1 MQRPWRLLDRN
12 KPKADF
18 HPSTPTA
25 RALGTPGLLGAPAI
39 ILSVLLTLSLA
50 ATAQQKLPETPTP
63 QPAAPNTLPE
73 APSAARPVAPGQLQ
87 PAGPPVPA
95 TGDSSS
101 SDTSAAG
108 AAAAEQE
115 EPLSNPP
122 PMRRVLPSNRTA
134 NEPSS
139 GYDETA
145 GVIKVYTNAV
155 PVPVTVKDAN
165 GHLFHG
171 LTMQNF
177 SVYEDGVKQ
186 QIKFFTSDPFPVS
199 AAIIINIAMPE
210 IALQKIKQTF
220 GALVGSFSQFDEI
233 SIYTYGTT
241 VKKHQDFLAAL
252 GDTTTQTMARLETM
266 QGSAA
271 GPPVYNPMTVGPT
284 VNGRVFDQGTQHN
297 IDTAPPKES
306 VPSQVLNDA
315 ILQAAMDLGRRER
328 ARRRVIFVL
337 SDGLERGSRASYKD
351 VLRVLLTNNVSI
363 YGVENDVAALP
374 GYSKLN
380 RLHLPRQAYNILPK
394 YASATGGEIF
404 TEFNARALEA
414 AYGTAMEQ
422 ARSPYTLVYYT
433 TAAASNYRKI
443 EVRVT
448 GYGPSLKVYARDG
461 YYPEAQK

>member
-1 MQRPWRLLDRN
+1 MQRLRRLFHPN
-12 KPKADF
+12 KPK
-18 HPSTPTA
+18 S
-25 RALGTPGLLGAPAI
+25 GLLGALAI
-39 ILSVLLTLSLA
+39 MLSILLPLCLA
-50 ATAQQKLPETPTP
+50 AIAQQKLPEAPKP
-63 QPAAPNTLPE
+63 QPAAPNSLPE
-73 APSAARPVAPGQLQ
+73 APSAARPVSPGQLQ
-87 PAGPPVPA
+87 PPGPSVPSS
-95 TGDSSS
+95 GDASST
-101 SDTSAAG
+101 DTSAAG

-122 PMRRVLPSNRTA
+122 PMQRVLPSNRTA

-145 GVIKVYTNAV
+145 GVMRVTVNAV

-171 LTMQNF
+171 LTVENF

-186 QIKFFTSDPFPVS
+186 KLAFFTSDPFPVS
-199 AAIIINIAMPE
+199 AAIILNVAMPE

-252 GDTTTQTMARLETM
+252 GDTTTQTLARLETV
-266 QGSAA
+266 QGSVA

-284 VNGRVFDQGTQHN
+284 VNGRVFDQGTQRS

-315 ILQAAMDLGRRER
+315 ILQAALDLGRREK
-328 ARRRVIFVL
+328 ARRRVVFVL
-337 SDGLERGSRASYKD
+337 SDGLERGSRAGYKD
-351 VLRVLLTNNVSI
+351 VLRVLLTNNVSV
-363 YGVENDVAALP
+363 YGVENDVAAIP
-374 GYSKLN
+374 VYSKLN
-380 RLHLPRQAYNILPK
+380 KIHIPRQAYNILPK

-422 ARSPYTLVYYT
+422 ARSQYTLVYYT
-433 TAAASNYRKI
+433 AATASNYRKI
-443 EVRVT
+443 EVRVS

-461 YYPEAQK
+461 YYPAAAQK